1 MSAGEDNDELV
12 DNLVGA
18 EYIKTKDIEAIFR
31 AVDRGDYYT
40 TGFKENAY
48 RDTAWKHGHL
58 HLSAPCIYSEVME
71 SLQLRPGLSFLN
83 IGSGTGYLS
92 TMVGLMIGPRG
103 TNHGIEL
110 HPEVVEYAQS
120 KLDKFKSSSPALYRY
135 DFSEPTFVV
144 GNGLLFTDHLQYDRV
159 YVGAAINPE
168 HESFM
173 CNLLKIGG
181 ILVLPL
187 GDQLLQIKR
196 INTTEWTKTTILPVS
211 FASLVRPGP
220 GEYRPGP
227 GEYRPNSGEYRP
239 GESNA
244 VGSSSRAE
252 ETSSVS
258 MLKEEIKFPSSDPPS
273 LRIMTRNVIN
283 KLIREC
289 VMAENPDLVD
299 PSKSRR
305 GKRAGT
311 VKIRRRRRIV
321 KRVIALRAGD
331 TSGDSSSASSSPSS
345 SVIPGDVRPGDVRS
359 SSFRSRETVEEEEE
373 EAMIDQLVEVM
384 PPHSSERKEEV
395 LGAKDILGPKPS
407 TNSGSGSDT
416 GLGESVTST
425 SDLGSIVGSIGS
437 SIRGSIEEA
446 ADVVADSSR
455 RLSETTDPIP
465 GPSSSSTP
473 LNLSPV
479 SRSRI
484 CAGNRRPFTVLPN
497 SLSGVINQV
506 KDPKVI
512 DSDDDGHDVQGNA
525 PLRKGNKERTLVP
538 TGSLGSGMAIQID
551 DSTSSNDEMDTSSP
565 SSSEGNRTC
574 SESSATTGGPDD
586 FMSEVDNDPGI
597 GARTESDSEPGQS
610 DHTPFQLFGYKFQ
623 ERIQELPLPLQ
634 LKIFLNFDR
643 YFDYTC
649 PAN

>member
-1 MSAGEDNDELV
+1 MSAGEDNDELI

-18 EYIKTKDIEAIFR
+18 EYIKTKEIEGIFR
-31 AVDRGDYYT
+31 SVDRGDYYAV
-40 TGFKENAY
+40 GFKENAY

-71 SLQLRPGLSFLN
+71 SLQLKPGLSFLN

-92 TMVGLMIGPRG
+92 TMVGLMIGPNG

-120 KLDKFKSSSPALYRY
+120 KLDKFKSSSPALYKY

-144 GNGLLFTDHLQYDRV
+144 GNGLLFTDHIQYDRV

-196 INTTEWTKTTILPVS
+196 INTTEWIKTTILPVS
-211 FASLVRPGP
+211 FASLVRP
-220 GEYRPGP
+220 
-227 GEYRPNSGEYRP
+227 NLMP

-244 VGSSSRAE
+244 IGSSSRTG
-252 ETSSVS
+252 ETSSLPI
-258 MLKEEIKFPSSDPPS
+258 LKEEIRFPASDPPS

-289 VMAENPDLVD
+289 VITENPDLVH
-299 PSKSRR
+299 PSRSKR
-305 GKRAGT
+305 GKGT
-311 VKIRRRRRIV
+311 VKMRRRRIT
-321 KRVIALRAGD
+321 KRVIATLRVGD
-331 TSGDSSSASSSPSS
+331 TSVDSSSASSSPSS
-345 SVIPGDVRPGDVRS
+345 SVRSSDARS
-359 SSFRSRETVEEEEE
+359 SSVRETVEEEET
-373 EAMIDQLVEVM
+373 MIDHLVEVM

-395 LGAKDILGPKPS
+395 LGAKDILGSKPS
-407 TNSGSGSDT
+407 TSSGSGSDT

-437 SIRGSIEEA
+437 SIRGSIEET
-446 ADVVADSSR
+446 ADAVADRSR
-455 RLSETTDPIP
+455 GPSESTDPIP
-465 GPSSSSTP
+465 GPSSSSAP
-473 LNLSPV
+473 LDV
-479 SRSRI
+479 SAICRSRI
-484 CAGNRRPFTVLPN
+484 GAVNRRPLTVLPN

-506 KDPKVI
+506 KVI
-512 DSDDDGHDVQGNA
+512 DPDDNDHDVQGND
-525 PLRKGNKERTLVP
+525 PLRKGKKEWTLLP
-538 TGSLGSGMAIQID
+538 TGSVGSGMAIQID
-551 DSTSSNDEMDTSSP
+551 DSTSSSNDEMDT

-574 SESSATTGGPDD
+574 SESSTTTGEPDD
-586 FMSEVDNDPGI
+586 FMSEVDNYAGI
-597 GARTESDSEPGQS
+597 DTRTESDSEPGQS

>member
-1 MSAGEDNDELV
+1 MSAGEDNDELI

-18 EYIKTKDIEAIFR
+18 EYIKTKEIEGIFR
-31 AVDRGDYYT
+31 AVDRGDYYA

-71 SLQLRPGLSFLN
+71 SLELKPGLSFLN

-92 TMVGLMIGPRG
+92 TMVGLMIGPNG
-103 TNHGIEL
+103 INHGIEL

-120 KLDKFKSSSPALYRY
+120 KLDKFKSSSPALYKY

-144 GNGLLFTDHLQYDRV
+144 GNGLLFTDHVQYDRV

-196 INTTEWTKTTILPVS
+196 INTTEWTKTNILPVS
-211 FASLVRPGP
+211 FASLVRPSP
-220 GEYRPGP
+220 GQMRPS
-227 GEYRPNSGEYRP
+227 SGQMRP
-239 GESNA
+239 GESDA
-244 VGSSSRAE
+244 VGASSRAE
-252 ETSSVS
+252 ET
-258 MLKEEIKFPSSDPPS
+258 EEMKFPTPDPLS
-273 LRIMTRNVIN
+273 LRMMTRNVIN

-289 VMAENPDLVD
+289 VMAENPDLVH
-299 PSKSRR
+299 PSRS
-305 GKRAGT
+305 KRPGS
-311 VKIRRRRRIV
+311 VKIRRRRIA
-321 KRVIALRAGD
+321 KRLIAVSRARD
-331 TSGDSSSASSSPSS
+331 TSGDSSSAPSSPSS
-345 SVIPGDVRPGDVRS
+345 SVGPSGVRPSDGMSSDGML
-359 SSFRSRETVEEEEE
+359 SSFRSRGTVEEEE
-373 EAMIDQLVEVM
+373 EAMIDQLVEGM
-384 PPHSSERKEEV
+384 PTHSCERKEEV
-395 LGAKDILGPKPS
+395 LGGKDILGSKPS
-407 TNSGSGSDT
+407 TSSGSGSDT

-425 SDLGSIVGSIGS
+425 SDLGSIVGSI
-437 SIRGSIEEA
+437 RGSIEET

-455 RLSETTDPIP
+455 RPSATDPIP
-465 GPSSSSTP
+465 GPSSSSAP
-473 LNLSPV
+473 LDVSPV
-479 SRSRI
+479 CRSRI
-484 CAGNRRPFTVLPN
+484 GAGYRRPLTVLPN

-506 KDPKVI
+506 KDPRVI
-512 DSDDDGHDVQGNA
+512 DSDDDGVQGDSL
-525 PLRKGNKERTLVP
+525 LRRGKKERALVP
-538 TGSLGSGMAIQID
+538 TERVGSGMAIQID
-551 DSTSSNDEMDTSSP
+551 DSTSSSSNDEMDT

-586 FMSEVDNDPGI
+586 FMSEGDNDAGI
-597 GARTESDSEPGQS
+597 GTRTESDSEPGQS

-623 ERIQELPLPLQ
+623 ERIQELPLPLL
-634 LKIFLNFDR
+634 LKIFLNFNR
-643 YFDYTC
+643 QFDCTC